1 MITLITGVP
10 GSGKTLRTME
20 LMDMEVEK
28 GRPVWTNIDG
38 CKLKGVMQLPK
49 DWEGHWQDYDDGSV
63 FVIDE
68 VQLIW
73 RASGRTGLTKNLDI
87 QELEKHRHRG
97 MDFILTTQHPTFVE
111 SHVRKL
117 VGKHE
122 HINRPKGSSTVGIS
136 TMDHYFDIQDSKVVR
151 SADFTI
157 WRHPKKY
164 FNTYKSAT
172 IHTHKFVVPK
182 KLIGMASVLVI
193 LLVGGLFAL
202 SNSFIFGKSDN
213 AAIATLAPMSEPSF
227 VAFSDLD
234 WANVEQKTP
243 VAGCISSDT
252 KCICYS
258 GSGAPLQIETGK
270 CLRHMQHIIP
280 FSITTGGGSA
290 NRAPRRDESLTS
302 GFSL

>member
-20 LMDMEVEK
+20 LMDAEVQK
-28 GRPVWTNIDG
+28 GRPVWTNIEG
-38 CKLKGVMQLPK
+38 CSLKGVMLLPK
-49 DWEGHWQDYDDGSV
+49 NWEGHWQDYDDGSV

-97 MDFILTTQHPTFVE
+97 MDFIITTQHPTFVE

-172 IHTHKFVVPK
+172 IHTHKFQVPK
-182 KLIGMASVLVI
+182 KFAAMLVI
-193 LLVGGLFAL
+193 IVLLAGGSIYSL
-202 SNSFIFGKSDN
+202 SDSFIFGHDEPEQ
-213 AAIATLAPMSEPSF
+213 IATLQAIQPI
-227 VAFSDLD
+227 AFNDLD
-234 WANVEQKTP
+234 WGNTEIKTP
-243 VAGCISSDT
+243 VAGCISSET
-252 KCICYS
+252 KCVCYS
-258 GSGAPLQIETGK
+258 PAGAPLSIETGT
-270 CLRHMQHIIP
+270 CLRHMEHIIP
-280 FSITTGGGSA
+280 FTITLGGGGA
-290 NRAPRRDESLTS
+290 TRTPRRDESLTS